1 MFAFGKK
8 KVKPVKSYSTVNRRY
23 TPRRNYGYESERKA
37 IDSRYTDPSD
47 RWAHE
52 AAWADLDSRYSR
64 FGNPDITYLLKFK

>member
-8 KVKPVKSYSTVNRRY
+8 KVKPVKSYSR
-23 TPRRNYGYESERKA
+23 PRKNYGYESERKI

-52 AAWADLDSRYSR
+52 AAWADLESRYSR
-64 FGNPDITYLLKFK
+64 FGKSDITYLLKFK